1 MRFRKFNDVNDFLT
15 NLHKEGFGV
24 IDYEGNKVPCI
35 YLNKNAYENIIK
47 KSFGKKYI
55 VEVLLNIFYD
65 GYYVFVDIQLE
76 MINLD
81 IEENF
86 LIHANTS
93 LEFFESLYRN
103 GLLAIIPKEYS
114 TKYSSNL
121 FMIQLPNR
129 DKIENAIN
137 IIKNNIERSYYK
149 KSE

>member
-1 MRFRKFNDVNDFLT
+1 MT

-55 VEVLLNIFYD
+55 IEVLLNIFYD

-76 MINLD
+76 MTNLG

-93 LEFFESLYRN
+93 LEFFECMYEN

-114 TKYSSNL
+114 TKNSSNL

-129 DKIENAIN
+129 GKIENAIT
-137 IIKNNIERSYYK
+137 IIRNNIERSCYK

>member
-1 MRFRKFNDVNDFLT
+1 MT

-35 YLNKNAYENIIK
+35 YLNKNAYENIIE

-76 MINLD
+76 LTNLG

-93 LEFFESLYRN
+93 LEFFECLYEN
-103 GLLAIIPKEYS
+103 GLLAIIPKEYPS
-114 TKYSSNL
+114 KNSSNL

-129 DKIENAIN
+129 GKIENAIT
-137 IIKNNIERSYYK
+137 IIRNNIERSCYK

>member
-1 MRFRKFNDVNDFLT
+1 MT

-76 MINLD
+76 MTNLG

-93 LEFFESLYRN
+93 LEFFECLYEN

-114 TKYSSNL
+114 TKNSSNL

-129 DKIENAIN
+129 GKIENAIT
-137 IIKNNIERSYYK
+137 IIRNNIERSCYK

>member
-1 MRFRKFNDVNDFLT
+1 MT

-76 MINLD
+76 MTNLG

-93 LEFFESLYRN
+93 LEFFECLYEN

-114 TKYSSNL
+114 TKNSSNL

-129 DKIENAIN
+129 GKIENAIT
-137 IIKNNIERSYYK
+137 IIRNNIERSCYE

>member
-1 MRFRKFNDVNDFLT
+1 MRFRKFNDLKDFFT

-47 KSFGKKYI
+47 KTFGKKYI

-76 MINLD
+76 MINLG

-93 LEFFESLYRN
+93 LEFFKCLYKN
-103 GLLAIIPKEYS
+103 GLLAIIPIEYS
-114 TKYSSNL
+114 TRNSSNL
-121 FMIQLPNR
+121 FMIQLPNK
-129 DKIENAIN
+129 DKIENAID
-137 IIKNNIERSYYK
+137 IIRDNIERSYLK
-149 KSE
+149 K

>member
-1 MRFRKFNDVNDFLT
+1 MRFRKFNDLRDFLT

-76 MINLD
+76 MINLG

-93 LEFFESLYRN
+93 LEFFECLYRN

-114 TKYSSNL
+114 NNYSSNL
-121 FMIQLPNR
+121 FMVQLPNR
-129 DKIENAIN
+129 DRIENAIN

-149 KSE
+149 RRE

>member
-1 MRFRKFNDVNDFLT
+1 MRFRKFNDLKDFFT

-47 KSFGKKYI
+47 KTFGKKYI

-76 MINLD
+76 MINLG

-93 LEFFESLYRN
+93 LEFFECLYKN
-103 GLLAIIPKEYS
+103 GLLAIIPIEYS
-114 TKYSSNL
+114 TRNSSNL
-121 FMIQLPNR
+121 FMIQLPNKN
-129 DKIENAIN
+129 KIENAIN
-137 IIKNNIERSYYK
+137 IIRDNIERSYLK
-149 KSE
+149 K